1 MVKVAVIGVGYWGPN
16 LVRNLVENSLCGE
29 VFVCDSDPAKLER
42 IARRYPGV
50 RVCTNV
56 HEVFALPE
64 IDAVMISTPPRTHY
78 DLARRTLE
86 SGKHVFVEKP
96 LTLASRDGEELIRIA
111 DRMQRVLMVGHTFE
125 YSPPVRKI
133 REIIQG
139 GELGQIFYLSAT
151 RVNLGLHQKDSSVLW
166 DLAPHD
172 LSMFLY
178 WLDEMP
184 SEIMATGKDFVQPGI
199 PDVAFLFMRF
209 GSGAIAHVQVSWLAP
224 SKLRRTTVVG
234 SAKMLVYDDTQNIEQ
249 VKIFDKGV
257 NYRDP
262 DSFGEYQLSYRM
274 GDIVSPRLESYEP
287 LQAEVTDFLEAIVH
301 GAQPAATGED
311 GLRVVRVLEAA
322 ERSLSNS
329 GHVEVLHDLPALR
342 QPARS

>member
-16 LVRNLVENSLCGE
+16 LVRNLVDNPLCAE
-29 VFVCDSDPAKLER
+29 VVVCDLDPEKLEK
-42 IARRYPGV
+42 ILRRYPGV
-50 RVCTNV
+50 RVTGDPQ
-56 HEVFALPE
+56 EIFTASD
-64 IDAVMISTPPRTHY
+64 IDAVMISTPPKTHY
-78 DLARRTLE
+78 ALARETLRR
-86 SGKHVFVEKP
+86 GKHVFVEKP
-96 LTLASRDGEELIRIA
+96 FTLATREAEDLIAQAEER
-111 DRMQRVLMVGHTFE
+111 QRVLMVGHTFE

-133 REIIQG
+133 REIVQG
-139 GELGQIFYLSAT
+139 GELGEIFYLSST

-172 LSMFLY
+172 LSMLFY
-178 WLDEMP
+178 WLDEQP
-184 SEIMATGKDFVQPGI
+184 TEVMATGKDFVQPGI
-199 PDVAFLFMRF
+199 PDVAFVHLRF

-262 DSFGEYQLSYRM
+262 KTFGEYQLSYRM
-274 GDIVSPRLESYEP
+274 GDIVSPRLETYEP
-287 LQAEVTDFLEAIVH
+287 LQAEVTDFLESIVKGRAPIST
-301 GAQPAATGED
+301 GAH

-329 GHVEVLHDLPALR
+329 GHIEVLEREASLV
-342 QPARS
+342 